1 MSAFY
6 IVFVEK
12 PAEPTEIA
20 EYRRLA
26 MPTLKDKEVKF
37 HSRPGCEIHTV
48 EGDEVDVVVVL
59 EFKSVQAA
67 KGLVPFA
74 RIPKCRETSPP
85 HGAQPC
91 RDRREIAE
99 FLRFRPTAMIDRS

>member
-12 PAEPTEIA
+12 PADPAEIA

-26 MPTLKDKEVKF
+26 MPTLRDKEVKF

-48 EGDEVDVVVVL
+48 EGDDVDVVVVL

-67 KGLVPFA
+67 KDWYLSPEYQTALKHRLGTA
-74 RIPKCRETSPP
+74 RSRAVIVEKLPNP
-85 HGAQPC
+85 
-91 RDRREIAE
+91 RD
-99 FLRFRPTAMIDRS
+99 S

>member
-12 PAEPTEIA
+12 PADPTEIA

-26 MPTLKDKEVKF
+26 MPTLRDKEVKF

-48 EGDEVDVVVVL
+48 EGDDVDVVVVL
-59 EFKSVQAA
+59 EFNSVQAA
-67 KGLVPFA
+67 KDWYHSTEYQNALKHRLGTA
-74 RIPKCRETSPP
+74 RSRAVIVEKLPNS
-85 HGAQPC
+85 
-91 RDRREIAE
+91 RD
-99 FLRFRPTAMIDRS
+99 S